1 MKKTPLGENALLILM
16 THNTKHDTLKVHK
29 NFILFSLDISN
40 FSTYCKVG
48 NSLIPSPACIATLR
62 QGILSLTSEG
72 KYNG

>member
-48 NSLIPSPACIATLR
+48 NSLIPSPACIATLH
-62 QGILSLTSEG
+62 QGILLLTSEG

>member
-16 THNTKHDTLKVHK
+16 THYKKHNTLRIHK
-29 NFILFSLDISN
+29 KFTRFSLDFSR
-40 FSTYCKVG
+40 FSTYCKNANG
-48 NSLIPSPACIATLR
+48 LMPSPACIATLR